1 LIREFPETNIDD
13 GRLIMYEKIL
23 VPLDGSDLAEIAL
36 PYAEVLAGALGCEI
50 TLIHVSESADE
61 KYENMHQLYVEKI
74 VEATRQGAERCRK
87 NKRAKKIKVSSVH
100 LTGHVAEQIVDYAD
114 KENIGL
120 IVMTTHGRS
129 GIRRWILGN
138 VAAKVVRATD
148 KPIALIR
155 AKDTLPEACAE
166 RKLNKL
172 LVPLDGS
179 KASEVV
185 IPHVSELA
193 SKLKAEVVLF
203 QVVAPS
209 YFVYAI
215 PGEAVL
221 QPHSPEDLQNM
232 IEHSKFYLDKVGA
245 EFRDK
250 GIETTSEVGI
260 GGPAEEIIRIADEM
274 HVDMVAMSTHGH
286 SSISLWAFGS
296 NADKV
301 LHAGNTPVL
310 LVRT

>member
-1 LIREFPETNIDD
+1 
-13 GRLIMYEKIL
+13 MYEKIL

-36 PYAEVLAGALGCEI
+36 PYAEELAGALGCEI

-61 KYENMHQLYVEKI
+61 KYENMHQLYIEKI
-74 VEATRQGAERCRK
+74 VESTRQGAERCRK

-100 LTGHVAEQIVDYAD
+100 LTGYVAEQIVDYAD

-138 VAAKVVRATD
+138 VAAKVVRATER
-148 KPIALIR
+148 PVALIR

-166 RKLNKL
+166 RKLNKV

-185 IPHVSELA
+185 IPHISELA
-193 SKLKAEVVLF
+193 SKLKAAVVLL

-232 IEHSKFYLDKVGA
+232 IEHSKFYLDKISA
-245 EFRDK
+245 EFMDK

-274 HVDMVAMSTHGH
+274 QVDMVAMSTHGH

-301 LHAGNTPVL
+301 LHAGGTPVL

>member
-1 LIREFPETNIDD
+1 
-13 GRLIMYEKIL
+13 MYEKIL

-36 PYAEVLAGALGCEI
+36 PYAEELAGALGCDI

-61 KYENMHQLYVEKI
+61 KYENMHQLYIEKI
-74 VEATRQGAERCRK
+74 VEATIQGAEKFRK

-148 KPIALIR
+148 RPIALIR
-155 AKDTLPEACAE
+155 AKDTPPEARAE
-166 RKLNKL
+166 RINKI

-232 IEHSKFYLDKVGA
+232 IENSKLYLDKVGA

-260 GGPAEEIIRIADEM
+260 GGPAEEIIRIADEIK
-274 HVDMVAMSTHGH
+274 VDMVAMSTHGH

-301 LHAGNTPVL
+301 LHAGDTPVQL
-310 LVRT
+310 LRT

>member
-1 LIREFPETNIDD
+1 
-13 GRLIMYEKIL
+13 MYEKIL

-36 PYAEVLAGALGCEI
+36 PYAEELAGALGCDI

-61 KYENMHQLYVEKI
+61 KYENMHQLYIEKI
-74 VEATRQGAERCRK
+74 VEATIQGAEKFRK

-148 KPIALIR
+148 RPIALIR
-155 AKDTLPEACAE
+155 AKDTPPEARAE
-166 RKLNKL
+166 RRLNKI

-232 IEHSKFYLDKVGA
+232 IENSKLYLDKVGA

-260 GGPAEEIIRIADEM
+260 GGPAEEIIRIADEIQ
-274 HVDMVAMSTHGH
+274 VDMVAMSTHGH

-301 LHAGNTPVL
+301 LHAGDTPVL

>member
-1 LIREFPETNIDD
+1 LIRKFPEIVIDD
-13 GRLIMYEKIL
+13 GRLTMYEKIL

-36 PYAEVLAGALGCEI
+36 PYAEELAGALGCEI

-61 KYENMHQLYVEKI
+61 KYENMHQLYIEKI
-74 VEATRQGAERCRK
+74 VEATRQGAERYRK
-87 NKRAKKIKVSSVH
+87 NKRSKKIEVSSVH
-100 LTGHVAEQIVDYAD
+100 LTGHVAEEIVDYAD
-114 KENIGL
+114 KENNSL

-129 GIRRWILGN
+129 GIRRWLLGN
-138 VAAKVVRATD
+138 VAAKVVRATER
-148 KPIALIR
+148 PVALIR
-155 AKDTLPEACAE
+155 AKDTPPEAHME
-166 RKLNKL
+166 RINKI

-185 IPHVSELA
+185 IPHVIELA
-193 SKLKAEVVLF
+193 SKLDAEVVLF

-232 IEHSKFYLDKVGA
+232 IENSKLYLDKVGA
-245 EFRDK
+245 EFSEK
-250 GIETTSEVGI
+250 GIKTSSEVGI
-260 GGPAEEIIRIADEM
+260 GGPAEEIIRIADEIQ
-274 HVDMVAMSTHGH
+274 VDMVAMSTHGH

-301 LHAGNTPVL
+301 LHSGDTPVL

>member
-1 LIREFPETNIDD
+1 
-13 GRLIMYEKIL
+13 MYEKIL
-23 VPLDGSDLAEIAL
+23 VPLDGSDLAENAL
-36 PYAEVLAGALGCEI
+36 PYAEELAGTLGCEI

-61 KYENMHQLYVEKI
+61 KYENMHQLYIEKI
-74 VEATRQGAERCRK
+74 VEATRQGAERYRK
-87 NKRAKKIKVSSVH
+87 NKRSKKIEVSSVH
-100 LTGHVAEQIVDYAD
+100 LTGHVAEQIVDYAA
-114 KENIGL
+114 KENNSL

-148 KPIALIR
+148 RPIALIR
-155 AKDTLPEACAE
+155 AKDTPPEARAE
-166 RKLNKL
+166 RRLNKI

-232 IEHSKFYLDKVGA
+232 IENSKLYLDKVGA

-260 GGPAEEIIRIADEM
+260 GGPAEEIIRIADEIQ
-274 HVDMVAMSTHGH
+274 VDMVAMSTHGH

-301 LHAGNTPVL
+301 LHAGDTPVL

>member
-1 LIREFPETNIDD
+1 
-13 GRLIMYEKIL
+13 MYKKIL
-23 VPLDGSDLAEIAL
+23 VPLDGSDLAELAL
-36 PYAEVLAGALGCEI
+36 PYAEELAGSLSCEI

-61 KYENMHQLYVEKI
+61 KYENMHQLYIEKI
-74 VEATRQGAERCRK
+74 VEATKQGAERCRK

-100 LTGHVAEQIVDYAD
+100 LMGHIAEQIVDYAD
-114 KENIGL
+114 KESIDL

-129 GIRRWILGN
+129 GIRRWLLGN

-148 KPIALIR
+148 RPIALIR
-155 AKDTLPEACAE
+155 AKDTLPEECAE
-166 RKLNKL
+166 RKINKV

-185 IPHVSELA
+185 VPHVSELA
-193 SKLKAEVVLF
+193 SNLKAEVVLF
-203 QVVAPS
+203 QVVSPS

-232 IEHSKFYLDKVGA
+232 IENSKLYLDRVGT

-260 GGPAEEIIRIADEM
+260 GGPAEEIIRVADEM
-274 HVDMVAMSTHGH
+274 QVDMVAMSTHGH

-301 LHAGNTPVL
+301 LHSGNTPVL

>member
-1 LIREFPETNIDD
+1 
-13 GRLIMYEKIL
+13 MYEKIL

-36 PYAEVLAGALGCEI
+36 PYAEELAGALGCDI

-61 KYENMHQLYVEKI
+61 KYENMHQLYIEKI
-74 VEATRQGAERCRK
+74 VEATIQGAEKFRK

-100 LTGHVAEQIVDYAD
+100 LTGHVAEQIVDYAY

-148 KPIALIR
+148 RPIALIR
-155 AKDTLPEACAE
+155 AKDTPPEARAE
-166 RKLNKL
+166 RINKI

-232 IEHSKFYLDKVGA
+232 IENSKLYLDKVGA

-260 GGPAEEIIRIADEM
+260 GGPAEEIIRIADEIQ
-274 HVDMVAMSTHGH
+274 VDMVAMSTHGH

-301 LHAGNTPVL
+301 LHAGDTPVL